1 MTLSFGH
8 PVCVCVRVCTR
19 MCVVMYLLFCINL
32 MEMDMTIMGMKWS
45 KNPYAEIYMTT
56 GKFKPKITFSIA
68 AFIPDTSSEFHVHY

>member
-32 MEMDMTIMGMKWS
+32 MEMDMTIMGMK
-45 KNPYAEIYMTT
+45 
-56 GKFKPKITFSIA
+56 
-68 AFIPDTSSEFHVHY
+68 